1 MMTLAISE
9 IEKLSEQHIVAKFK
23 CGKNWLDHFLRKHA
37 LPNQRVDSSQTWV
50 VHRDN
55 VVIGYYTLVYGG
67 ASLDEM
73 PAALGEDMPS
83 RPIGIML
90 LACWAVEKNEQG
102 QGIGKALL
110 KDAFFR
116 IVSAAEIGGLKA
128 IVVDAIDDKMAAWYR
143 ERGFTD
149 CPIGSPSGKQ
159 RLMISIQDV
168 RASLGM

>member
-9 IEKLSEQHIVAKFK
+9 VEKLSEQHIVANFK

-37 LPNQRVDSSQTWV
+37 LSNQRVDSSKTWV

-73 PAALGEDMPS
+73 PAALGQDMP
-83 RPIGIML
+83 RHRIGIML
-90 LACWAVEKNEQG
+90 LACWAVDEKEQG

-110 KDAFFR
+110 KDAFVR

-128 IVVDAIDDKMAAWYR
+128 VVLDAIDDKMAAWYR

-149 CPIGSPSGKQ
+149 CPIGSSSGKQ